1 MTDLKILIATHKDFN
16 VPQDSIYVPI
26 NVGSYINNLNSNYL
40 KDNVGENISNLNPFF
55 SELTALYWA
64 WKNLDCDYLGLV
76 HYRRYFGKNGVK
88 YRDNIPLEKL
98 IVDLSD
104 IESYLN
110 EDTIIVPKYRKYYIE
125 SLYSHYSNT
134 LDGSHL
140 DITRSILLEMC
151 PDYINS
157 YDLIME
163 QTKGHM
169 FNMFI
174 SSKELSDKY
183 CEWLFP
189 ILFELKNRV
198 DISNLNSFEARLFGR
213 VSEILFNVWL
223 DKNKIKKVELPLLDA
238 FKVNWIKKGSAFLMA
253 KFFKKK
259 YKRSF

>member
-1 MTDLKILIATHKDFN
+1 MNDLKILIATHKNFN
-16 VPQDSIYVPI
+16 VPKNSIYIPI
-26 NVGSYINNLNSNYL
+26 NVGADINNIHSDYL
-40 KDNVGENISNLNPFF
+40 KDNVGENISNLNPYF

-64 WKNLDCDYLGLV
+64 WKNLNCDYLGLV
-76 HYRRYFGKNGVK
+76 HYRRYFGKKDAK
-88 YRDNIPLEKL
+88 YKENISLEKL
-98 IVDLSD
+98 IIDLSD
-104 IESYLN
+104 IEPFLSR
-110 EDTIIVPKYRKYYIE
+110 DTIIVPKYRKYYIE
-125 SLYSHYSNT
+125 TLYSHYSNT

-140 DITRSILLEMC
+140 DITRNILLEMY

-157 YDLIME
+157 YDFIMK

-174 SSKELSDKY
+174 SSKELSDGY

-189 ILFELKNRV
+189 ILFELQNRL
-198 DISNLNSFEARLFGR
+198 DISKLTSFEARLFGR

-223 DKNKIKKVELPLLDA
+223 DKNKIKTVELPLLDA
-238 FKVNWIKKGSAFLMA
+238 FKINWIKKGSAFLMA